1 MNRTDSITPDEQEME
16 LINRFSRRR
25 LEPSEVYVFPVILC
39 DNEIDR
45 DRERFSLEALS
56 ELSKLFVGK
65 TGVFDHDPKGENQTA
80 RIFFTEVVTDGNK
93 KTSHGE
99 PYTYVKAKAYMMRSE
114 KNESLIAEI
123 DGGIK
128 KEVSVSCSVKEKLC
142 SVCGKDLN
150 KQTCPHVKGNIY
162 GGKPC
167 HVILNRCDDAY
178 EWSFV
183 AVPAQ
188 KNAGVTKGF
197 SEKDGLSGDR
207 REVCRLLYLCDTVL
221 PLSVIKDIVD
231 RADEK
236 KLCELKAALL
246 KKLSKRAQPQLA
258 KSLEQRKSGS
268 VENFKL

>member
-1 MNRTDSITPDEQEME
+1 MNRTDNITPTEQEME
-16 LINRFSRRR
+16 LINRFSRRK

-45 DRERFSLEALS
+45 DKERFSLEALR
-56 ELSKLFVGK
+56 ELSRLFVGK
-65 TGVFDHDPKGENQTA
+65 TGVFDHNPKGENQTA
-80 RIFFTEVVTDGNK
+80 RIFSTEVVTDENK

-99 PYTYVKAKAYMMRSE
+99 PYTCVKAKAYMMRSE

-142 SVCGKDLN
+142 SVCGKNLN
-150 KQTCPHVKGNIY
+150 KQTCPHVRGNIY
-162 GGKPC
+162 GGKTC
-167 HVILNRCDDAY
+167 HVILNKPDDAY

-188 KNAGVTKGF
+188 KNAGVTKSF
-197 SEKDGLSGDR
+197 SEGGLTDEK
-207 REVCRLLYLCDTVL
+207 REICRLLYLCDTVL
-221 PLSVIKDIVD
+221 PLSIIKDIVD
-231 RADEK
+231 RTDEK

-246 KKLSKRAQPQLA
+246 KKLSKRAEPQLA
-258 KSLEQRKSGS
+258 KSLEQRRSGS
-268 VENFKL
+268 VDNFKL